1 MQSPK
6 LTLKNLKDPSGLD
19 PKIRALIKKLLK
31 LIKENKNKTL
41 NELSLYPSLSAW
53 ERDMLLKNY
62 ALLLESLSSDMKK
75 TQTDYF
81 GWALLFAWFHYRQ
94 KVVVSMI
101 PVFSPSGEPVFKK
114 PDILPEYPNVGP
126 ELTKMFDE
134 RTSNLFNDVR
144 QELQDGIKMDLDN
157 AHINNW
163 TSKKVQEKI
172 NERYNR
178 AEKRSI
184 MIARTEIQFVYNTF
198 IVEQAK
204 KDGYESLIWVT
215 QADEMVCSVC
225 GPNHLKRFPIS
236 NLPIIPAH
244 PNCFLP
250 GTRYE
255 SPSKLVCGIRTMYNG
270 EAVELLVSPENRIT
284 VTPNHLF
291 LTPNGFAAAKLLRKG
306 DQVINTSGTERIV
319 TSDINNNQM
328 PSRVED
334 VFDTLCMSSD
344 MAIRS
349 VPSSPEYLHSDAR
362 FVDGNIDIVFPKSF
376 LGGACESPFLDHLNG
391 VGFGGI
397 NECGIPLLGQ
407 SSLNKFLVGA
417 CNATIGG
424 VCSIRE
430 SDAFFRSRLTHSE
443 GHGFGTVS
451 LSDSDTPQSINDG
464 GSTDVK
470 LLSELLNAHSG
481 IVEINDILD
490 INIVPYHGW
499 VYDFQTINSL
509 CIGNSFVTSNCRCVW
524 ELEH

>member
-6 LTLKNLKDPSGLD
+6 LTTKNLKDPSGLD

-62 ALLLESLSSDMKK
+62 AFLLESLSNDMKR

-101 PVFSPSGEPVFKK
+101 PVFSPSGETVFKK
-114 PDILPEYPNVGP
+114 PDVLPEYPNVSP

-204 KDGYESLIWVT
+204 KDGYSSLIWVT
-215 QADEMVCSVC
+215 QFDEMVCGEC

-236 NLPIIPAH
+236 NLPTLPAH
-244 PNCFLP
+244 P
-250 GTRYE
+250 
-255 SPSKLVCGIRTMYNG
+255 
-270 EAVELLVSPENRIT
+270 
-284 VTPNHLF
+284 
-291 LTPNGFAAAKLLRKG
+291 
-306 DQVINTSGTERIV
+306 
-319 TSDINNNQM
+319 
-328 PSRVED
+328 
-334 VFDTLCMSSD
+334 
-344 MAIRS
+344 
-349 VPSSPEYLHSDAR
+349 
-362 FVDGNIDIVFPKSF
+362 
-376 LGGACESPFLDHLNG
+376 
-391 VGFGGI
+391 
-397 NECGIPLLGQ
+397 
-407 SSLNKFLVGA
+407 
-417 CNATIGG
+417 
-424 VCSIRE
+424 
-430 SDAFFRSRLTHSE
+430 
-443 GHGFGTVS
+443 
-451 LSDSDTPQSINDG
+451 
-464 GSTDVK
+464 
-470 LLSELLNAHSG
+470 
-481 IVEINDILD
+481 
-490 INIVPYHGW
+490 
-499 VYDFQTINSL
+499 
-509 CIGNSFVTSNCRCVW
+509 NCRCVW